1 MKKTRKALSLVL
13 SFLIAFASM
22 PMVYTATVASDVS
35 AYALRE
41 EGTIDNPTL
50 PVSESGEYSQTEKD
64 NLSFSQK
71 SLKFA
76 FYQTRDDQY
85 FTFDQN
91 VAAEKFCGLSNAGR
105 EVKLNLTFGLDLTDA
120 ATSSFVNNNAGTI
133 NWVGNNEES
142 ASSAFPGAISMDGSY
157 WGGCTDYNWTST
169 VMFKGAPA
177 GKTGEQ
183 NYSYTQL
190 LDYKVTIG
198 SESSYT
204 IPVTTTIEVV
214 DCRELIEKMA
224 EAEEIIANADNYKDE
239 YISAVQAALNSVPDY
254 LKDFS
259 EYYSQDVVD
268 RCVYNFNNI
277 SKNSADYRAYNKT
290 YSSLKSITNER
301 DAFDANS
308 FVAFQEEIFTIDAN
322 LPKTLEK
329 TEQATVDAATQALR
343 DAYAKL
349 VHKDVG
355 REDESYYWDSLGHAE
370 FGNTDI
376 SIDNQS
382 FKFMQ
387 ISDNQQFSFTQTW
400 SIARSAKEDGG
411 DTAPIFHG
419 IVLDPTTTSTSSS
432 CTADNCK
439 NKNTVGATNGTTT
452 FLNSVSADSKNPIT
466 YSTEENTTIQT
477 HEFTKWEYLGSYN
490 EDNEKSMSGAAD
502 IVNASTGKL
511 VANAQNTDDR
521 EFKITE
527 KTTFKLKVSPT
538 FTGLSASESGE
549 KKLDFVQRLGITFK
563 TGAVVG
569 AFGTSHKKHMH
580 HASSIVIT
588 DVRTLLSTMA
598 TAEKELS
605 NPDHSEAYKVAL
617 QAALDSA
624 PMEMT
629 YGVKYYT
636 QEQVDS
642 IVNNI
647 LNVKEDCADYS
658 EFNELYNKLKALEN
672 NGRYTDESFE
682 AFNDTIEEINF
693 NLDKGLDASQQS
705 IIDEA
710 TQALKQAYIN
720 LEYFAVDGDTT
731 FSDTDCPELEETYN
745 TLSFDISKTE
755 YNFMQNL
762 DGQELAIKTDVHF
775 TNTSSRYKTF
785 LHDIEYSQVV
795 AGDDTCATRE
805 NPDDGCHYLENIK
818 DEHNS
823 ANFLDSVISGVEFYD
838 ASSEEVNDI
847 GVLAQNTGWVVD
859 EHRSAGT
866 GFVSDGK
873 IVDAYEIGTGDYYA
887 SSEIVCRFL
896 TGGVNIDEAAKQTKS
911 YTDGYSWRFG
921 WQYRENVWTSKIT
934 NRHVHIPVNINVTD
948 ARALTKLY
956 YIVEDIINNHSK
968 YSYTMA
974 TLADLYYVW
983 SKIPVDMV
991 EGSTYYTQDVVNEKY
1006 AALYDSYT
1014 ELNVGANYNEYFD
1027 ASIKAQEIISSG
1039 NRDEYGNP
1047 LYTPEFFEEFVKN
1060 ATEIDS
1066 NLDKNLPADADGENQ
1081 KTIDAATDA
1090 LLNEIS
1096 KLENEKRADYTAL
1109 EEALIKANNLKNAE
1123 GVTYTDSTF
1132 EVLKEAIKAAEE
1144 LDRNLLAKDQ
1154 ATVDAITSQLLDA
1167 IDTLEYKADYS
1178 EFEEAY
1184 KRVEDI
1190 VNNPDQYDSKTVEA
1204 AKKALEEADK
1214 LDRDLAD
1221 TNKNRQTIADAT
1233 DALNAFLDSVDKKA
1247 DYTTYNTYLDIC
1259 NNVDKSKYTEES
1271 YNAFMEIVNRV
1282 DANLPKDLPASQQ
1295 STITAAEQELYNAY
1309 MDLLSSVSN
1318 ADSTGGAFT
1327 QDDVAGEYS
1336 GAFKFSVAA
1345 KDYYVT
1351 QTVNDEKIK
1360 VVTDLVVSNGDAA
1373 NTTITLDSL
1382 KINAHTASDAA
1393 AKCSATCLNQGE
1405 VPTSYADN
1413 IFCLP
1418 NIQHGVITGV
1428 APMLGDNGEQ
1438 IADTNGDMAWFT
1450 TWQNVSGTPLSSDGV
1465 LISSTA
1471 IAEESSASAH
1481 YVFASAGGGD
1491 VETKQRDHT
1500 YVIRLG
1506 WTENDVAYHAHIPV
1520 TLHISDARSLRTNY
1534 YAYTDF
1540 INAGGDGT
1548 YTQESL
1554 DAAADILATVNTDIV
1569 NGNGYF
1575 TQEQI
1580 DAENA
1585 KLEQALNTIEKKAD
1599 YSGLDD
1605 AYDLVKEIVNAPDG
1619 TYTDET
1625 VKKAQDAIDAA
1636 DALNKDLPATEQQTV
1651 TDVIN
1656 GLKDAYENAEK
1667 KADYTEFDKAKDAL
1681 EEIVNNPDKYTDE
1694 TVKNAQDALEEA
1706 NKIDPDLP
1714 KDEEGVNQGIID
1726 DATQKMEDA
1735 LKDVQEKADY
1745 SDYNDA
1751 KAEADS
1757 LVNDDGNGNPIY
1769 DEDAF
1774 NEYKEAVENVDKGL
1788 DKNLPKDDEGKNQDI
1803 IDKATQDL
1811 TDLKAELEEKKI
1823 YTVTFIGLDGETL
1836 SVVEYVNGSA
1846 FGTINA
1852 PALPEATDTI
1862 VYAGW
1867 LNGAEFMVA
1876 ESVLTGNVTLTIASE
1891 FSKIVPKSE
1900 STVVVDK
1907 VTGYVTGVNKDTT
1920 VAQLKAELQND
1931 AETITIVDFNGNVLA
1946 DDALVGTGAV
1956 VSVNSKYTTAVY
1968 ESKTVIIYGDLDGD
1982 GDVDADDFAKAKQA
1996 NVADETFYSEE
2007 EKAFFLAND
2016 VNGDGAIDVLDSW
2029 TIGRIRNGFATVI

>member
-1 MKKTRKALSLVL
+1 MKKSRKVLSLVL

-35 AYALRE
+35 AYAVSD

-50 PVSESGEYSQTEKD
+50 PVSESGEYSQKEKD

-71 SLKFA
+71 SLNFA

-91 VAAEKFCGLSNAGR
+91 VTAEKFCGLSNATR
-105 EVKLNLTFGLDLTDA
+105 EVTLKLTFGLDLNDA

-133 NWVGNNEES
+133 SWVGNNEES
-142 ASSAFPGAISMDGSY
+142 ASSAFPGEISMAGSY

-169 VMFKGAPA
+169 VMFKGTSA
-177 GKTGEQ
+177 GKIGHQ

-190 LDYKVTIG
+190 LDYKVTAG
-198 SESSYT
+198 SETNYT
-204 IPVTTTIEVV
+204 IPVTTTIEVI
-214 DCRELIEKMA
+214 DCRELIENMA
-224 EAEEIIANADNYKDE
+224 EAEEILADADNYKDE

-277 SKNSADYRAYNKT
+277 SKNAADYRAYNKT

-308 FVAFQEEIFTIDAN
+308 FVAFQKEIFTIDAN

-329 TEQATVDAATQALR
+329 TEQATVDYENQALK

-355 REDESYYWDSLGHAE
+355 REEESYFWDSLGHAE

-387 ISDNQQFSFTQTW
+387 IRDNQQFSFTQTW

-466 YSTEENTTIQT
+466 YSTEEDTTIQT

-511 VANAQNTDDR
+511 VANAQNTGDR

-538 FTGLSASESGE
+538 FIGLSGTESGE
-549 KKLDFVQRLGITFK
+549 KKFDFVQRLGITFK
-563 TGAVVG
+563 TGAFVG

-647 LNVKEDCADYS
+647 LSVKENCADYS
-658 EFNELYNKLKALEN
+658 EFNELYNELKALKN
-672 NGRYTDESFE
+672 NDRYTDESFE
-682 AFNDTIEEINF
+682 AFNNAIEEINF
-693 NLDKGLDASQQS
+693 NLDKNLDELQQG
-705 IIDEA
+705 IVDAA
-710 TQALKQAYIN
+710 TDALRAEYIK
-720 LEYFAVDGDTT
+720 LEYFAVDGDVT
-731 FSDTDCPELEETYN
+731 FSDTDIPELDSTYN

-755 YNFMQNL
+755 YNFMQIL

-775 TNTSSRYKTF
+775 TNTDSRYKTS
-785 LHDIEYSQVV
+785 LHDLEYSFVI
-795 AGDDTCATRE
+795 AGQDTCARRE
-805 NPDDGCHYLENIK
+805 NPDDGCHGLDTITDK
-818 DEHNS
+818 HNS
-823 ANFLDSVISGVEFYD
+823 ANFIGNIISGIERYAD
-838 ASSEEVNDI
+838 GSEEVDKI
-847 GVLAQNTGWVVD
+847 GVLAQNNGWVVD

-887 SSEIVCRFL
+887 SSEIVCKGL
-896 TGGVNIDEAAKQTKS
+896 SGGFAIDEAAKNLES
-911 YTDGYSWRFG
+911 YHGGYSWRFG
-921 WQYRENVWTSKIT
+921 WQYRQNVWGSTIT

-948 ARALTKLY
+948 ARALAKLY
-956 YIVEDIINNHSK
+956 YQVEDIINNHSD
-968 YSYTMA
+968 YLYTME
-974 TLADLYYVW
+974 TLKNLYYVW
-983 SKIPVDMV
+983 KNVPTDMAD
-991 EGSTYYTQDVVNEKY
+991 GSTYYTQDVVNASY
-1006 AALYDSYT
+1006 ASLYDSYAA
-1014 ELNVGANYNEYFD
+1014 LQSGADYNEYFD
-1027 ASIKAQEIISSG
+1027 ASVKVQEIISSE

-1047 LYTPEFFEEFVKN
+1047 LYTPEFFEAFVKN
-1060 ATEIDS
+1060 VTEIDS
-1066 NLDKNLPADADGENQ
+1066 NLDKNLPADDAGENQ
-1081 KTIDAATDA
+1081 KTIDAATEA

-1109 EEALIKANNLKNAE
+1109 EEALIRANNLKNAE
-1123 GVTYTDSTF
+1123 GVTYTESTLK
-1132 EVLKEAIKAAEE
+1132 VLEEAIKAATE

-1154 ATVDAITSQLLDA
+1154 ATVDAVTSQLTDA
-1167 IDTLEYKADYS
+1167 INNLEYKADYS

-1190 VNNPDQYDSKTVEA
+1190 VNNPDKYTSATVEA
-1204 AKKALEEADK
+1204 AKNALENADKLDKDLSDIAVNRQTIDDATQALKDILASAEEKADYSEFDKAKDALEEIVNNPDKYTDETVKNAQDALEEANKIDPDLPKDENGVNQGIIDDATQNMQDVINGAQEKADYSDYNDAKAEADSLVNDDGNGNPIYDEDAFNEYKEAVENVDK
-1214 LDRDLAD
+1214 DLNKDLPKDEDGVNQGIIDKATQDLAD
-1221 TNKNRQTIADAT
+1221 LKTELENN
-1233 DALNAFLDSVDKKA
+1233 KKA
-1247 DYTTYNTYLDIC
+1247 DYTDF
-1259 NNVDKSKYTEES
+1259 D
-1271 YNAFMEIVNRV
+1271 
-1282 DANLPKDLPASQQ
+1282 
-1295 STITAAEQELYNAY
+1295 
-1309 MDLLSSVSN
+1309 
-1318 ADSTGGAFT
+1318 
-1327 QDDVAGEYS
+1327 
-1336 GAFKFSVAA
+1336 AA
-1345 KDYYVT
+1345 KD
-1351 QTVNDEKIK
+1351 
-1360 VVTDLVVSNGDAA
+1360 A
-1373 NTTITLDSL
+1373 
-1382 KINAHTASDAA
+1382 
-1393 AKCSATCLNQGE
+1393 
-1405 VPTSYADN
+1405 
-1413 IFCLP
+1413 
-1418 NIQHGVITGV
+1418 
-1428 APMLGDNGEQ
+1428 
-1438 IADTNGDMAWFT
+1438 
-1450 TWQNVSGTPLSSDGV
+1450 
-1465 LISSTA
+1465 
-1471 IAEESSASAH
+1471 
-1481 YVFASAGGGD
+1481 
-1491 VETKQRDHT
+1491 
-1500 YVIRLG
+1500 
-1506 WTENDVAYHAHIPV
+1506 
-1520 TLHISDARSLRTNY
+1520 
-1534 YAYTDF
+1534 
-1540 INAGGDGT
+1540 
-1548 YTQESL
+1548 
-1554 DAAADILATVNTDIV
+1554 
-1569 NGNGYF
+1569 
-1575 TQEQI
+1575 
-1580 DAENA
+1580 
-1585 KLEQALNTIEKKAD
+1585 LE
-1599 YSGLDD
+1599 
-1605 AYDLVKEIVNAPDG
+1605 EIVNAPDG

-1625 VKKAQDAIDAA
+1625 VQKAQDALEEANKIPSDMVVGENNVNQDMID
-1636 DALNKDLPATEQQTV
+1636 DATQNMK
-1651 TDVIN
+1651 DVI
-1656 GLKDAYENAEK
+1656 DSAEK

-1726 DATQKMEDA
+1726 DATQNM
-1735 LKDVQEKADY
+1735 KDVINGAQEKADY

-1751 KAEADS
+1751 KSEADS

-1774 NEYKEAVENVDKGL
+1774 NDYKEAVENVDKGL
-1788 DKNLPKDDEGKNQDI
+1788 DKNLPKDDEGKNQAI
-1803 IDKATQDL
+1803 IDDATQSL
-1811 TDLKAELEEKKI
+1811 EDLKAELEEKKI
-1823 YTVTFIGLDGETL
+1823 YTVTFIGLNGETL

-1846 FGTINA
+1846 FGTISA

-1867 LNGAEFMVA
+1867 LNDAEFMIA

-1907 VTGYVTGVNKDTT
+1907 VTGYVTGINKDTT
-1920 VAQLKAELQND
+1920 VAQLKAELQNE
-1931 AETITIVDFNGNVLA
+1931 AETITIVDFNGNVLT

-1982 GDVDADDFAKAKQA
+1982 GDVDADDFAKAKKA